1 MISSNLST
9 SKHMMNN
16 TFRFNQVSGS
26 FEKLIADELKM
37 NEMRSDDINW
47 LVFEYNAEKKQ
58 LSCYNGYVE
67 KKCWIKD
74 IACEVMQYLPRG
86 VRLGEAL
93 SLYAPG
99 AYESRADIC
108 WGLKQDVLEFRKN
121 LAAKLLEGI

>member
-1 MISSNLST
+1 MSA
-9 SKHMMNN
+9 SKCMTNN

-47 LVFEYNAEKKQ
+47 LVFEYNAEKKR

-67 KKCWIKD
+67 KKYWIKD
-74 IACEVMQYLPRG
+74 ITCEVMQYLPRSA
-86 VRLGEAL
+86 RLGEVL
-93 SLYAPG
+93 SIHAPG
-99 AYESRADIC
+99 AWESRVDVC